1 MNKKRGY
8 ISTKYS
14 INSHPYTS
22 YPDQLCKYLFDRFNM
37 KENMT
42 LLEPGCGRC
51 EFLKG
56 FKKLKMNV
64 RGTDISEESK
74 DFVKDIEIQLC
85 DMDKENLPYKDH
97 TFDVVFSKS
106 FIEHL
111 HDPKKYISES
121 MRVLK
126 KGGLLITLTPDWE
139 SNYKKFYD
147 DFTHRSPFTTI
158 SLKDVY
164 ELNNFKDVNTFKFRQ
179 LPIVWKYP
187 LLNYFCSFISIFI
200 PVRVT
205 NKFLRWSRELMLI
218 GVGRK

>member
-1 MNKKRGY
+1 
-8 ISTKYS
+8 
-14 INSHPYTS
+14 
-22 YPDQLCKYLFDRFNM
+22 
-37 KENMT
+37 
-42 LLEPGCGRC
+42 
-51 EFLKG
+51 
-56 FKKLKMNV
+56 
-64 RGTDISEESK
+64 
-74 DFVKDIEIQLC
+74 
-85 DMDKENLPYKDH
+85 
-97 TFDVVFSKS
+97 
-106 FIEHL
+106 
-111 HDPKKYISES
+111 

>member
-1 MNKKRGY
+1 
-8 ISTKYS
+8 
-14 INSHPYTS
+14 
-22 YPDQLCKYLFDRFNM
+22 
-37 KENMT
+37 MT

-205 NKFLRWSRELMLI
+205 NKFFKMVKRTHAYW
-218 GVGRK
+218 GG